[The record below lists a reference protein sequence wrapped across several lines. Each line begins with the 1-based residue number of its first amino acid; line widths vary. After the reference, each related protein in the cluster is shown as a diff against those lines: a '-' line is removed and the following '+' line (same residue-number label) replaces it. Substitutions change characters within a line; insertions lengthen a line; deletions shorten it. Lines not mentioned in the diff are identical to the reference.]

1 MPLAASFRRF
11 WVPLDKSEGVVK
23 AQSSRAAFFPFAL
36 LFRVVE
42 SSRPGEKILASALAV
57 HTLVSVLP
65 IASMIP
71 MLATELDLA
80 TKNIR
85 Q

>member
-1 MPLAASFRRF
+1 
-11 WVPLDKSEGVVK
+11 
-23 AQSSRAAFFPFAL
+23 
-36 LFRVVE
+36 
-42 SSRPGEKILASALAV
+42 LASALAV
-57 HTLVSVLP
+57 HTPVSVLP